1 MAETIN
7 IQARDGS
14 GSFSAYVARPDGG
27 KGPVIVALQE
37 IFGVNAGMREIC
49 DDLAAQ
55 GYIAICPDLF
65 WRMKPGVD
73 ITDKSKE
80 EWDEAFGY
88 FQNFDHDK
96 GMEDIA
102 ATVEVARGIE
112 GGTGTVGAIGY
123 CLGGQLAFKT
133 SALTDVDAAVAYY
146 GVGLDTL
153 LDLKNRIT
161 TPLLM
166 HIAEEDGF
174 VDKDAQARIKKGL
187 ADNANITIHSYA
199 GVDHAFARPDGIN
212 WDEDAATKANE
223 RTRAFFE
230 THLKNQA

>member
-1 MAETIN
+1 MADYID
-7 IQARDGS
+7 IQATDGT
-14 GSFSAYVARPDGG
+14 GSFKAYVARPSGG
-27 KGPVIVALQE
+27 SGAVVIALQE

-102 ATVEVARGIE
+102 ATVAAARTIE
-112 GGTGTVGAIGY
+112 GGSGKVGAVGY
-123 CLGGQLAFKT
+123 CLGGLLAFKT
-133 SALTDVDAAVAYY
+133 SVETDVDASVSYY
-146 GVGLDTL
+146 GVGLDTKIG
-153 LDLKNRIT
+153 DKDKIT

-174 VDKDAQARIKKGL
+174 VDKDAQARIKEGL
-187 ADNANITIHSYA
+187 ADNGNIEIHSYA

-212 WDEDAATKANE
+212 WDEAAATLANS
-223 RTRAFFE
+223 RTRDFFAAK
-230 THLKNQA
+230 LKG

>member
-1 MAETIN
+1 MADYIDIT
-7 IQARDGS
+7 ATDGS
-14 GSFSAYVARPDGG
+14 GSFKAYVARPESGN
-27 KGPVIVALQE
+27 GPVVIALQE

-49 DDLAAQ
+49 DDLAKE

-102 ATVEVARGIE
+102 ATVAAARAI
-112 GGTGTVGAIGY
+112 GGGSGKVGAVGY
-123 CLGGQLAFKT
+123 CLGGLLAFKT
-133 SALTDVDAAVAYY
+133 SAETDVDASVSYY
-146 GVGLDTL
+146 GVGLDTK
-153 LDLKNRIT
+153 LDQSADIT

-174 VDKDAQARIKKGL
+174 VDKDAQARIKAGL
-187 ADNANITIHSYA
+187 AGNNQIEIHSYA
-199 GVDHAFARPDGIN
+199 GVDHAFARPDGIH
-212 WDEDAATKANE
+212 WDEAAATLANS
-223 RTRAFFE
+223 RTRDFFQAN
-230 THLKNQA
+230 LKG

>member
-1 MAETIN
+1 MADYIDVAAT
-7 IQARDGS
+7 DGS
-14 GSFSAYVARPDGG
+14 GSFKAYIARPESGS
-27 KGPVIVALQE
+27 GPVIIALQE

-49 DDLAAQ
+49 DDLAKE

-88 FQNFDHDK
+88 FQNFDHGK

-102 ATVEVARGIE
+102 ATVAAARAI
-112 GGTGTVGAIGY
+112 GGGSGKVGAVGY
-123 CLGGQLAFKT
+123 CLGGLLAFNT
-133 SALTDVDAAVAYY
+133 SAETDVDASVSYY
-146 GVGLDTL
+146 GVGLDTK
-153 LDLKNRIT
+153 LDDKDKIT

-174 VDKDAQARIKKGL
+174 VDKDAQARIKAGL
-187 ADNANITIHSYA
+187 ADNDQIAIHSYA
-199 GVDHAFARPDGIN
+199 GVDHAFARPDGVN
-212 WDEDAATKANE
+212 WDEAAATLANS
-223 RTRAFFE
+223 RTRDFF
-230 THLKNQA
+230 QANLRG

>member
-1 MAETIN
+1 MANYIDIAAT
-7 IQARDGS
+7 DGS
-14 GSFSAYVARPDGG
+14 GSFKAYVAKPESGS
-27 KGPVIVALQE
+27 GPVIVALQE

-49 DDLAAQ
+49 DDLAKE

-88 FQNFDHDK
+88 FQNFDHEK

-102 ATVEVARGIE
+102 ATVAAARAI
-112 GGTGTVGAIGY
+112 GGGSGKVGAVGY
-123 CLGGQLAFKT
+123 CLGGLLAFKT
-133 SALTDVDAAVAYY
+133 SAETDVDASVSYY
-146 GVGLDTL
+146 GVGLDTK
-153 LDLKNRIT
+153 LDDKDKIT

-174 VDKDAQARIKKGL
+174 VDKDAQARIKAGL
-187 ADNANITIHSYA
+187 ADNNQIAIHSYP
-199 GVDHAFARPDGIN
+199 GVDHAFARPDGTH
-212 WDEDAATKANE
+212 WDEAAATLANS
-223 RTRAFFE
+223 RTRDFFQAN
-230 THLKNQA
+230 LKG

>member
-1 MAETIN
+1 MADYID
-7 IQARDGS
+7 IQATDGS
-14 GSFSAYVARPDGG
+14 GSFKAYVARPDGG
-27 KGPVIVALQE
+27 SGAVVIALQE

-102 ATVEVARGIE
+102 ATVAAARAIE
-112 GGTGTVGAIGY
+112 GGSGKVGAVGY
-123 CLGGQLAFKT
+123 CLGGLLAFKT
-133 SALTDVDAAVAYY
+133 STDTDVDASVSYY
-146 GVGLDTL
+146 GVGLDTKVG
-153 LDLKNRIT
+153 DKEKIT

-174 VDKDAQARIKKGL
+174 VDKDAQARIKEGL
-187 ADNANITIHSYA
+187 ADNGNIEIHSYA
-199 GVDHAFARPDGIN
+199 DVDHAFARPDGIN
-212 WDEDAATKANE
+212 WDEAAATLANG
-223 RTRAFFE
+223 RTRDFFAAN
-230 THLKNQA
+230 LKG